1 MGGGG
6 MAGRPSLLLLP
17 GLLCD
22 EALWG
27 PQVAALGDRADIR
40 IADLTQDD
48 SVAAMARRALHGA
61 PERFA
66 LAGLSMGGY
75 VALEIMAKAPERV
88 ERLALLD
95 TSARADTPE
104 QGRRRRGLIALAGR
118 GQFKGITPRLLPMLI
133 HPARIADEALTGIVI
148 GMAERV
154 GKDAFLRQ
162 QQAIMGR
169 PDRRS
174 LLSAIRVPTLVLCGN
189 EDALTPVELH
199 RELASGI
206 ATSRLTV
213 VPECGHLSTIERP
226 EAVSAAFARWLAT
239 SDE

>member
-1 MGGGG
+1 
-6 MAGRPSLLLLP
+6 MADRPSLLLLP

-22 EALWG
+22 GALWS
-27 PQVAALGDRADIR
+27 PQVAALAGQIDVQV
-40 IADLTQDD
+40 ADLTKDD
-48 SVAAMARRALHGA
+48 SVAGMAKRALDGA

-75 VALEIMAKAPERV
+75 VALEIMATAPGRV

-104 QGRRRRGLIALAGR
+104 QTRRRQGLIALAGR
-118 GQFKGITPRLLPMLI
+118 GQFKGVTPRLLPMLI
-133 HPARIADEALTGIVI
+133 HPARIEDEALTGVVM

-162 QQAIMGR
+162 QRAIMGR

-174 LLSAIRVPTLVLCGN
+174 MLARIRVPTLVLCGN
-189 EDALTPVELH
+189 EDALTPVELS
-199 RELASGI
+199 REMASGI
-206 ATSRLTV
+206 ATSRLTIM
-213 VPECGHLSTIERP
+213 PDCGHLSTIERP
-226 EAVSAAFARWLAT
+226 EPVNAALGRWLA
-239 SDE
+239 EEI